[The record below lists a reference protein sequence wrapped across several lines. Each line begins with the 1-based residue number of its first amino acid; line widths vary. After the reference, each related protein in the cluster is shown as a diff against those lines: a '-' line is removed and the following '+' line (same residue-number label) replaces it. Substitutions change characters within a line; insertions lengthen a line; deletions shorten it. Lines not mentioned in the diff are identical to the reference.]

1 MSPDWTDAVMTA
13 YKFPRVSSAPYNP
26 IPDVNETNT
35 DSIGETE
42 ATGTGLI
49 ISENVLK
56 NRLRQHW
63 PLIMRRAIQARS
75 NFPDP
80 VQSLIDLFGNIPGDP
95 NTLRDII
102 EEPYG

>member
-1 MSPDWTDAVMTA
+1 MLSYWTDAVITA
-13 YKFPRVSSAPYNP
+13 YKFPKVSSAPYNQ
-26 IPDVNETNT
+26 IPEISETNT
-35 DSIGETE
+35 DSIFDTE
-42 ATGTGLI
+42 AAGTDLG

-56 NRLRQHW
+56 NRLRQQW
-63 PLIMRRAIQARS
+63 PLIMRRAIQTRS